1 VKFLRSQPVRAG
13 QNVSHR
19 CTRLMITFSYN
30 LSNNLESFVTLDTAL
45 CTNAIDLQDEI
56 ELLNQ
61 VVENLMIAVNFRG
74 REKIRLLAPEK
85 RTLISSLL
93 FYAQNSITT
102 LTMIG
107 LKI

>member
-1 VKFLRSQPVRAG
+1 
-13 QNVSHR
+13 
-19 CTRLMITFSYN
+19 MITFSYN

-45 CTNAIDLQDEI
+45 CTNAIDHSLWFILQDEI

-102 LTMIG
+102 LTMID